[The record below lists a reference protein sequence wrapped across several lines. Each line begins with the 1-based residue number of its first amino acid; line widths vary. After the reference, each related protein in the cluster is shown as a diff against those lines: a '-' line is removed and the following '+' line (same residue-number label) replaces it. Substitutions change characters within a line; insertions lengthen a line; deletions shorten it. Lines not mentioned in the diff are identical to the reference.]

1 MSSGG
6 RGPEGFGRPPFLSDE
21 PLPLDELLLLSK

>member
-6 RGPEGFGRPPFLSDE
+6 RGPEGFGRGAPLLPF
-21 PLPLDELLLLSK
+21 PLDEVLLLSK